1 MRSLP
6 DRPCH
11 GETRQ
16 RAPVPVHVAV
26 AVKDHVNVKAH
37 VNVYEFSATQLPKS
51 RLALGLSLLSAGCG
65 YYNASLLSSAGDA
78 SVQGDGAQLN
88 ARHDQPSARR
98 PRMGTCMLGMVAAG

>member
-51 RLALGLSLLSAGCG
+51 RLADRLAWIGGSGQGAMGKRSLPVPV
-65 YYNASLLSSAGDA
+65 DA
-78 SVQGDGAQLN
+78 PPHGQAFPRSRA
-88 ARHDQPSARR
+88 ARHDGLPMAPGKGFSDD
-98 PRMGTCMLGMVAAG
+98 L

>member
-51 RLALGLSLLSAGCG
+51 RLVPATRDLARFSRFNGSPPH
-65 YYNASLLSSAGDA
+65 
-78 SVQGDGAQLN
+78 
-88 ARHDQPSARR
+88 ARHAVRFRTQHAY
-98 PRMGTCMLGMVAAG
+98 G